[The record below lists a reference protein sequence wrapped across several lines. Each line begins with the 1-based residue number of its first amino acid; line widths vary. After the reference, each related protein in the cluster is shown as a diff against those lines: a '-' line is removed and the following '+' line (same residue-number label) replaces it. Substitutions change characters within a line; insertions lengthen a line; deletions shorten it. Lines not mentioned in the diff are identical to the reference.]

1 MTGCRLRMKE
11 AMDSLTPKEQRI
23 ASFILDFPEEVV
35 NMSIEEVAIACQTST
50 AAVVRLCKSIGY
62 SGFKELLR
70 TLSSDL
76 SLQQDVITYEDIR
89 PGDSL
94 EAIMRSICMSNM
106 KAIEGTL
113 SLMDPE
119 RLDKAVTAL
128 CNASRIDFY
137 GVGSSGLAAHDA
149 HNKFLRIN
157 KFTLSSSDPHEQV
170 LSATSLKPGDAA
182 VFFSYSGETH
192 DTIETFQIAR
202 QSGATTISVTKYGK
216 NPLSEAADISL
227 YVSSSESMI
236 RSGAMGSRIS
246 QMTMVDILYTAVSSR
261 MYDQVKPYLDK
272 TRLTSRRKRYHGK
285 KQEG

>member
-11 AMDSLTPKEQRI
+11 AMDSLAPKEQRV

-35 NMSIEEVAIACQTST
+35 SMSIEEVAIACQTST
-50 AAVVRLCKSIGY
+50 ASVVRLCKSIGY

-70 TLSSDL
+70 ILSADL
-76 SLQQDVITYEDIR
+76 TSQQDGIAYEDIR

-94 EAIMRSICMSNM
+94 DAIMRNICKSNM
-106 KAIEGTL
+106 NAIEGTL

-119 RLDKAVTAL
+119 QLDKAVAAL

-137 GVGSSGLAAHDA
+137 GVGSSGLVAHDA

-157 KFTLSSSDPHEQV
+157 KFTISSSDPHEQV
-170 LSATSLKPGDAA
+170 LSATSLRPGDVA
-182 VFFSYSGETH
+182 VFFSYSGETR
-192 DTIETFQIAR
+192 DTMETFEIAR
-202 QSGATTISVTKYGK
+202 QSGATTVSVTRYGK
-216 NPLSEAADISL
+216 NPLSEAANISL
-227 YVSSSESMI
+227 YISSSESMI

-261 MYDQVKPYLDK
+261 IYDKVKPNLDK
-272 TRLTSRRKRYHGK
+272 KRLTSRRKRFRGK
-285 KQEG
+285 NQEG